1 MAYKFKKPFFAWH
14 TVSVDVVGPFR
25 TSSSRNKYII
35 VAIDHLTKWMECR
48 AIKDLTAGTTA
59 KFLFEQL
66 KCRHGCPQVILSD
79 NGTNFTGRVLP
90 KLNELMNIRSA
101 LTTPYHPE
109 ANGMVERV
117 NRTMTSILRKL
128 TSEYPCA
135 WCSYIDFVA
144 FAYNTSF
151 HSSINQTPFQI
162 YMEGIQLYHPYIFFY
177 YQKKTLFHLLNTY
190 VHWFKPL

>member
-1 MAYKFKKPFFAWH
+1 M
-14 TVSVDVVGPFR
+14 VGPFE

-35 VAIDHLTKWMECR
+35 VAIDHLAKWMECR

-59 KFLFEQL
+59 KFFFEQL
-66 KCRHGCPQVILSD
+66 ICRHGCPQVILSD

-101 LTTPYHPE
+101 LTTPYYPE

-117 NRTMTSILRKL
+117 NKTMTSILRKL
-128 TSEYPCA
+128 TSENPCA
-135 WCSYIDFVA
+135 WCSYIDFLA

-151 HSSINQTPFQI
+151 HSRTN
-162 YMEGIQLYHPYIFFY
+162 
-177 YQKKTLFHLLNTY
+177 
-190 VHWFKPL
+190 

>member
-1 MAYKFKKPFFAWH
+1 MSFDIHKTISACVTCQKEKPFHKQVTYKFIKPSFAWH
-14 TVSVDVVGPFR
+14 TVSVDVVGPFE

-48 AIKDLTAGTTA
+48 AIKDLTTGTTA

-66 KCRHGCPQVILSD
+66 ICRHGCPQVILSD
-79 NGTNFTGRVLP
+79 NGTNFTGQALP

-101 LTTPYHPE
+101 LTTPYCPE
-109 ANGMVERV
+109 ANGMVECV

-128 TSEYPCA
+128 TSENPCA
-135 WCSYIDFVA
+135 WWSYIDFVA

-151 HSSINQTPFQI
+151 HSSINQTPF
-162 YMEGIQLYHPYIFFY
+162 
-177 YQKKTLFHLLNTY
+177 
-190 VHWFKPL
+190 